1 MAIKTVQITGGFF
14 DSEDCVVLKN
24 AGNDSNYIIM
34 ALPFHEDT
42 PNLTMTIAQAM
53 DLRNALNELTKVQ
66 FLELTKEDV
75 K

>member
-1 MAIKTVQITGGFF
+1 MTIKTVQITGGFF

-24 AGNDSNYIIM
+24 SGKNSNYIIM

-42 PNLTMTIAQAM
+42 PNLTMTIAEAM
-53 DLRNALNELTKVQ
+53 DLRNALNELTKVG
-66 FLELTKEDV
+66 FLELIKEDV